1 MECELCGVRSP
12 CCKAEIEGVI
22 LNVCEQCA
30 KYGKKIPAPKQNSV
44 KKLLHAFPEI
54 ERIPVED
61 FSERVRKLRE
71 QRKLSQE
78 ELANNIKEKLSVIKR
93 IEDGWIPEEK
103 VIEKLEKFFGVKL
116 TEEVKEK
123 KFKPH
128 RESKNTLTLTIG
140 DIVEIK

>member
-1 MECELCGVRSP
+1 MECELCGIRSS

-30 KYGKKIPAPKQNSV
+30 KYGKKITTPPKKLV
-44 KKLLHAFPEI
+44 KKVSPALPKI
-54 ERIPVED
+54 EKIPVED

-78 ELANNIKEKLSVIKR
+78 ELARSVKEKVSVIKR
-93 IEDGWIPEEK
+93 IEEGWIPEEK

-116 TEEVKEK
+116 TEEIVENEFKSKKEA
-123 KFKPH
+123 
-128 RESKNTLTLTIG
+128 KNTQVLTIG